1 MDKKYKNVINFL
13 YFLYFLSIFSLKYI
27 KIIINF
33 LLIMSFKDLDIEM
46 GNNIIN
52 SNDNTFSMSLLQE
65 SINNN
70 NDNTFTMPLL
80 DDSINTINE
89 TEEIAQTTI
98 NQLLNQRETL
108 EQTLYGVNRTSDIRA
123 KARILL
129 RQIYWRNCKEK
140 CWLSMIILLL
150 LLIDILLAYRLFTN
164 RGHL

>member
-1 MDKKYKNVINFL
+1 
-13 YFLYFLSIFSLKYI
+13 
-27 KIIINF
+27 
-33 LLIMSFKDLDIEM
+33 MSFKDLDIEM

-52 SNDNTFSMSLLQE
+52 NNNTFSMALLQE
-65 SINNN
+65 STTNN
-70 NDNTFTMPLL
+70 NDNIFSMPLL
-80 DDSINTINE
+80 DDSINTIND

-108 EQTLYGVNRTSDIRA
+108 EQTIYGVNRTSIIRQ